1 MRVAFLLPADT
12 LMLEAVG
19 PFDVFAT
26 ANRLLGTGAYDLQ
39 IVARS
44 HTVVGAGGLRVVADR
59 TIGEPDEP
67 IDTLL
72 VAGPLDI
79 DRTLAAADLIAWVAR
94 RAPAIPRYASVCTG
108 AFILAAAHL
117 LDGRRATTHWQ
128 FASALA
134 ARYPKIEV
142 EPDRLFVRDGPVW
155 TSAGVSAG
163 IDLALALVEQDHGQ
177 ALALDVARQ
186 LVVFLKRPGGQS
198 QFSAHLAAQFA
209 GKSVIQ
215 EVQAWVLDN
224 IAAELSIR
232 TLAARAGMSVRN
244 FARVFQ
250 AEARVTPARF
260 VEAARV
266 DAARRMLEESRLPVK
281 SVAARCGFGTVGR
294 MRRAFQRQLGLSP
307 QDYRQRFQSAAAG

>member
-1 MRVAFLLPADT
+1 
-12 LMLEAVG
+12 MLEAVG

-59 TIGEPDEP
+59 TMA
-67 IDTLL
+67 
-72 VAGPLDI
+72 AGRA
-79 DRTLAAADLIAWVAR
+79 DRHAAR
-94 RAPAIPRYASVCTG
+94 RRAARYRPHARRRRPDRLGRAACASDPPLRLGLHRCLHPRRGPSA
-108 AFILAAAHL
+108 
-117 LDGRRATTHWQ
+117 RRSPCDH
-128 FASALA
+128 ALA
-134 ARYPKIEV
+134 VRVGARGGYPKIEV

-155 TSAGVSAG
+155 TLAGVSAG